1 MFRQHNAGRD
11 GADQVRT
18 EPVEAEYG
26 RPTEADRR
34 NAAQVGRGRRATAP
48 TDIPGPGR
56 LDILW
61 RLYRSIAEDRILLTA
76 AGVAFYVLLALV
88 PALTAVVSIYGL
100 FNNPSGVIDQIEML
114 RGMVPPGVL
123 ETIRDQLVRLTRQS
137 NNTLGLALVFSL
149 ALALWSASA
158 GVKAMFEALNIAY
171 GEEEKR
177 SFLHLNAM
185 ALLFTLG
192 GAVAACLVVGVL
204 LLLPAVIMRL
214 PGGEGLEWAVR
225 VTSYAILMLVVLA
238 VLAALYRWGPSRQ
251 AAKWR
256 WITPGVII
264 SVALFGA
271 VSAVFS
277 WYVANFTDNNATYG
291 SLGATIG
298 LMSWLWITMTL
309 VIIGAEVNS
318 EIEHQTARDSTTGP
332 EEPLGQRGAYVADS
346 VGRAWPRARAKLER
360 PLPQDEPPPKRL
372 SWTIIAFAAPAALAL
387 HLATRRRKQ
396 RRRT

>member
-1 MFRQHNAGRD
+1 MTERS
-11 GADQVRT
+11 GADH
-18 EPVEAEYG
+18 AL
-26 RPTEADRR
+26 PTEADRQ
-34 NAAQVGRGRRATAP
+34 NARQVGRGRRATEP

-100 FNNPSGVIDQIEML
+100 FNNPSGVIDQVEML
-114 RGMVPPGVL
+114 RGIVPPGVL

-149 ALALWSASA
+149 VLALWSASA

-225 VTSYAILMLVVLA
+225 VASYGILMLVVLA

-256 WITPGVII
+256 WITPGVILT
-264 SVALFGA
+264 VALFGA

-318 EIEHQTARDSTTGP
+318 EIEHQTSRDSTTGP
-332 EEPLGQRGAYVADS
+332 EEPLGQRGARVADS
-346 VGRAWPRARAKLER
+346 VGRAWPRARKKLER
-360 PLPQDEPPPKRL
+360 PLPQDEPRPKRL

-387 HLATRRRKQ
+387 HLATRRRK
-396 RRRT
+396 

>member
-1 MFRQHNAGRD
+1 M
-11 GADQVRT
+11 
-18 EPVEAEYG
+18 
-26 RPTEADRR
+26 
-34 NAAQVGRGRRATAP
+34 
-48 TDIPGPGR
+48 
-56 LDILW
+56 W
-61 RLYRSIAEDRILLTA
+61 RLYRSIAEDRIMLTA

-100 FNNPSGVIDQIEML
+100 FNNPSGVIDQVEML
-114 RGMVPPGVL
+114 RGIVPPGVL

-149 ALALWSASA
+149 VLALWSASA

-225 VTSYAILMLVVLA
+225 VASYGILMLVVLA

-256 WITPGVII
+256 WITPGVILT
-264 SVALFGA
+264 VALFGA

-298 LMSWLWITMTL
+298 LMTWLWITMTL

-332 EEPLGQRGAYVADS
+332 EEPLGQRGAQVADS
-346 VGRAWPRARAKLER
+346 VGSAWPRARKKLER
-360 PLPQDEPPPKRL
+360 PLPQDEPRPKRL

-387 HLATRRRKQ
+387 HLATRRRK
-396 RRRT
+396 

>member
-1 MFRQHNAGRD
+1 MTERS
-11 GADQVRT
+11 GADHT
-18 EPVEAEYG
+18 L
-26 RPTEADRR
+26 PTEADRQ
-34 NAAQVGRGRRATAP
+34 NARQVGRGRRATDP

-61 RLYRSIAEDRILLTA
+61 RLYRSIAEDRIMLTA

-100 FNNPSGVIDQIEML
+100 FNNPSGVIDQVEML
-114 RGMVPPGVL
+114 RGIVPPGVL

-149 ALALWSASA
+149 VLALWSASA

-225 VTSYAILMLVVLA
+225 VASYGILMLVVLA

-256 WITPGVII
+256 WITPGVILT
-264 SVALFGA
+264 VALFGA

-298 LMSWLWITMTL
+298 LMTWLWITMTL

-332 EEPLGQRGAYVADS
+332 EEPLGQRGAQVADS
-346 VGRAWPRARAKLER
+346 VGSAWPRARKKLER
-360 PLPQDEPPPKRL
+360 PLPQDEPRPKRL

-387 HLATRRRKQ
+387 HLATRRRK
-396 RRRT
+396 

>member
-1 MFRQHNAGRD
+1 MASNGR
-11 GADQVRT
+11 VT
-18 EPVEAEYG
+18 LKAEHG
-26 RPTEADRR
+26 EVDTPLPTEADLR
-34 NAAQVGRGRRATAP
+34 NATQPGRGRHATAP
-48 TDIPGPGR
+48 TEIPGPGR

-88 PALTAVVSIYGL
+88 PSLTAIVSIYGL
-100 FNNPSGVIDQIEML
+100 FNNPAGVVDQVEML
-114 RGMVPPGVL
+114 AGIVPSDALSV
-123 ETIRDQLVRLTRQS
+123 IRDQLVRLTGQS
-137 NNTLGLALVFSL
+137 NNALGLTLIFSL

-158 GVKAMFEALNIAY
+158 GAKALFEALNIAY

-177 SFLHLNAM
+177 SFFHLSAL
-185 ALLFTLG
+185 ALLFTFG
-192 GAVAACLVVGVL
+192 GALAACLVVAVL
-204 LLLPAVIMRL
+204 VVLPAVTLLL
-214 PGGEGLEWAVR
+214 PGGEALEWIVR
-225 VTSYAILMLVVLA
+225 LTSYAVLMLVVLA

-256 WITPGVII
+256 WITPGVLLT
-264 SVALFGA
+264 VPLFGV

-298 LMSWLWITMTL
+298 LMTWLWITMTL

-332 EEPLGQRGAYVADS
+332 EEPLGERGARMADS
-346 VGRAWPRARAKLER
+346 VGRVWPPARKKVDQTLPPEPR
-360 PLPQDEPPPKRL
+360 PKGL
-372 SWTIIAFAAPAALAL
+372 SWATLAFAVPAALAL
-387 HLATRRRKQ
+387 HLATRRRK
-396 RRRT
+396 

>member
-1 MFRQHNAGRD
+1 MFRHQIAGLD
-11 GADQVRT
+11 GAGPVKT
-18 EPVEAEYG
+18 ERAEAHHTL
-26 RPTEADRR
+26 PTEADRQ
-34 NAAQVGRGRRATAP
+34 NAAQVGRGRRATDP

-100 FNNPSGVIDQIEML
+100 FNNPSGVIDQVEML
-114 RGMVPPGVL
+114 RGIVPPGVL

-149 ALALWSASA
+149 VLALWSASA
-158 GVKAMFEALNIAY
+158 GVKALFEALNIAY

-177 SFLHLNAM
+177 SFLRLNAM

-225 VTSYAILMLVVLA
+225 VASYGILMLVVLA

-264 SVALFGA
+264 TVVLFAA

-332 EEPLGQRGAYVADS
+332 EEPLGQRGAHVADS
-346 VGRAWPRARAKLER
+346 VGRAWPRARKKLER
-360 PLPQDEPPPKRL
+360 PLPQDELRPKRL

-387 HLATRRRKQ
+387 HLATRRRK
-396 RRRT
+396 

>member
-1 MFRQHNAGRD
+1 MD
-11 GADQVRT
+11 GFERAVT
-18 EPVEAEYG
+18 LKAEHG
-26 RPTEADRR
+26 EADAPLPTKADLR
-34 NAAQVGRGRRATAP
+34 NATQPGRGRGATAP
-48 TDIPGPGR
+48 TEIPGPGR

-88 PALTAVVSIYGL
+88 PTLTAIVSIYGL
-100 FNNPSGVIDQIEML
+100 FNNPAGVVDQVEML
-114 RGMVPPGVL
+114 VGIVPRGGL
-123 ETIRDQLVRLTRQS
+123 DIIRDQLLRLTVQS
-137 NNTLGLALVFSL
+137 NNTLGLTLIFSL

-158 GVKAMFEALNIAY
+158 AAKAMFEALNIAY

-177 SFLHLNAM
+177 SFIHLSAL

-192 GAVAACLVVGVL
+192 GALAACLVVAVL
-204 LLLPAVIMRL
+204 VVLPAVMLLLP
-214 PGGEGLEWAVR
+214 GGDGLEWIVR
-225 VTSYAILMLVVLA
+225 LSSYGLMMLVVLA

-256 WITPGVII
+256 WITPGVLLT
-264 SVALFGA
+264 VPLFGI

-277 WYVANFTDNNATYG
+277 WYVATFTDNNATYG

-298 LMSWLWITMTL
+298 LMTWLWITMTL

-332 EEPLGQRGAYVADS
+332 EEPLGERGARMADS
-346 VGRAWPRARAKLER
+346 VGRVWPLARKTVEHT
-360 PLPQDEPPPKRL
+360 QPPKPQPKPL
-372 SWTIIAFAAPAALAL
+372 SWSTLAFAAPAALAL
-387 HLATRRRKQ
+387 YLATRRR
-396 RRRT
+396 R